1 MTGSV
6 QKCLRD
12 GAVFCQAFLPRNC
25 VVKVNDE
32 IAVQQKWK
40 STPWFLLGAQRLETM
55 LNDV

>member
-1 MTGSV
+1 MLKRWSCV
-6 QKCLRD
+6 
-12 GAVFCQAFLPRNC
+12 LPGFPNKKLS
-25 VVKVNDE
+25 VVKVSNE